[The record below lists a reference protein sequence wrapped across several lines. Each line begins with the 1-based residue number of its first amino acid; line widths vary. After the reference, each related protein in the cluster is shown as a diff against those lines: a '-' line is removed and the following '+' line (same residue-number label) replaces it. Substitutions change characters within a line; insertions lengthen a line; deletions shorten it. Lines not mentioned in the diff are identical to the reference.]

1 MPSLADMFSSTV
13 ELAKQPR
20 KIKVLASGGM
30 SSGKTHFALQSGKK
44 VYAIDSERGTELFM
58 GRTGFENFVG
68 VKYTADLEEVIAIL
82 NAVRADGGKS
92 FDTLVID
99 SLTNIYLQL
108 AAKYIRPG
116 EEKTRKQNW
125 GNVNL
130 EWSRL
135 VVAVSLLPVNFIGIS
150 QDKKNV
156 DGETQANMAKATMH
170 FADIGL
176 RFSRNGENISS
187 EVIKK
192 DRGGVYR
199 LGDNIKS
206 PTFAAILEKIST
218 APAPVL
224 SASTDDDDSAD
235 PAVLN
240 KLGEIEDSFKDQATQ
255 QAVQAIYKA
264 EKEEW
269 AFGDT
274 SFVKYVQPL
283 FGKYW
288 KIKPSLAAQSPTV
301 AA

>member
-58 GRTGFENFVG
+58 GRPGFENFVG

-82 NAVRADGGKS
+82 NAVRADGGRS

-176 RFSRNGENISS
+176 RFSRNGESITS

-192 DRGGVYR
+192 DRGGVYK

-206 PTFAAILEKIST
+206 PTFSAILEKIST
-218 APAPVL
+218 APAPTL
-224 SASTDDDDSAD
+224 ADISTGSSESEGPD

-240 KLGEIEDSFKDQATQ
+240 KVAEINDSFKDQASRE
-255 QAVQAIYKA
+255 AVQAIYKA

-269 AFGDT
+269 PFSEAE
-274 SFVKYVQPL
+274 FVKHVQPL
-283 FGKYW
+283 FGQYW
-288 KIKPSLAAQSPTV
+288 KSKPSVPLV
-301 AA
+301 A